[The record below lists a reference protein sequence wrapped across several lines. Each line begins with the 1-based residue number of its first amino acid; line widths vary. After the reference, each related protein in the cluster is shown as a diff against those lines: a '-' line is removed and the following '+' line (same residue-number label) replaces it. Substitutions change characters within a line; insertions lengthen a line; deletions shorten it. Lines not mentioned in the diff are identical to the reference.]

1 MHNISY
7 LCIGESWQ
15 RMLSESQS
23 SKTPQQ
29 YHTVIELTSLDIVT
43 ITVQNGSVD
52 CKYVIGNGILFLML
66 LEL

>member
-1 MHNISY
+1 
-7 LCIGESWQ
+7 
-15 RMLSESQS
+15 MLSESQS

-43 ITVQNGSVD
+43 ITVHNGSVD